1 MLTKNKLDEIYACVC
16 PKCLGLKVNAQGVPD
31 FNIDAEIEK
40 LAAQI
45 YGQRSTKKSA
55 RNLATKVATA
65 LSTAVSDGYGS
76 KLFDVAWDSPDAE
89 QIRHLQQNVYQFSFA
104 KCYEQL
110 KATTAALHDNER
122 IVSFQEF
129 REMANRINGEYS
141 GRYLPIEYNTA
152 IASAQMSSRWVQYQA
167 EKDIFPNLTYR
178 TVGDARVR
186 QSHAALDGLTKPISD
201 PIWATIYPPN
211 GWGCRCDAEQSV
223 DEEITKDK
231 DIAIP
236 ADIPAMFKT
245 NLANTGL
252 IFPEDHP
259 YFENLPDQVIEVAD
273 GLNPFMYEKLSGGK
287 KGGYVW
293 DSVLHN
299 KGNDYDSEIGIAKVL
314 ANKGDK
320 VVFLP
325 EINPQSDW
333 AKALRELVLPH
344 GTKENVNP
352 DAIINGTDIVEFK
365 TSSTNTLSSIKELLR
380 KGKDQSDIICI
391 KLTGAAP
398 KDLKR
403 LLKGQVNATK
413 SIKGVWMVDQNDK
426 LTKYTRED
434 ILDFFK
440 SKKQQ

>member
-1 MLTKNKLDEIYACVC
+1 MYTCVC
-16 PKCLGLKVNAQGVPD
+16 NKCGGIIAKGSDVPD
-31 FNIDAEIEK
+31 YDFSADIEK
-40 LAAQI
+40 LAKQI
-45 YGQRSTKKSA
+45 YEGRSTKKSA
-55 RNLATKVATA
+55 RNLANKVAAA
-65 LSTAVSDGYGS
+65 LSSGSVDGYGN
-76 KLFDVAWDSPDAE
+76 KLFDVSWDSPDAE

-104 KCYEQL
+104 KCHEQL
-110 KATTAALHDNER
+110 KATTAALYDNEGR
-122 IVSFQEF
+122 IVPFPEF
-129 REMANRINGEYS
+129 REMANRINGDYS
-141 GRYLPIEYNTA
+141 GRYLPVEYDTA
-152 IASAQMSSRWVQYQA
+152 IASAQMSSRWVQYSD

-186 QSHAALDGLTKPISD
+186 QSHASLDGLTKPIED
-201 PIWATIYPPN
+201 PVWATVYPPN
-211 GWGCRCDAEQSV
+211 GWGCRCDVEQSI
-223 DEEITKDK
+223 DEKVTSDK
-231 DIAIP
+231 NVIIP
-236 ADIPAMFKT
+236 TDIPAMFKT
-245 NLANTGL
+245 NLAKTGV

-259 YFENLPDQVIEVAD
+259 YFENLPDQVLEVAD

-299 KGNDYDSEIGIAKVL
+299 KGNNYDSEIGIAKVL

-325 EINPQSDW
+325 EINPQSGW

-344 GTKENVNP
+344 GTKDNVNP

-391 KLTGAAP
+391 KLTGAEP
-398 KDLKR
+398 KNLKR